1 MSHLHAYLVAHS
13 CSVAYKS
20 GKVLAVEREEI
31 VREGVVHQG
40 VTPPPHRLRRGRGEG
55 VAGVADH
62 DVSSFWDVDLCERNS
77 ADLGVPEEKVP
88 THR

>member
-1 MSHLHAYLVAHS
+1 M
-13 CSVAYKS
+13 
-20 GKVLAVEREEI
+20 LAVEREEV

-62 DVSSFWDVDLCERNS
+62 GVSSFWDVDLCERNP
-77 ADLGVPEEKVP
+77 ADLGVPEEEVP
-88 THR
+88 AHR